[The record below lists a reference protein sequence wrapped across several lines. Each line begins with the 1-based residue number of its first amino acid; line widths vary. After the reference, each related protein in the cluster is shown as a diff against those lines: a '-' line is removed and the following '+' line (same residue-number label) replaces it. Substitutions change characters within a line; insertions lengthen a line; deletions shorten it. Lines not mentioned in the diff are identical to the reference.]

1 MAKDKAEN
9 SEMIEIKESISKQ
22 QYNLQQN
29 FIDQGTINLII
40 GSEDQSK
47 KIEDIKVLMEL
58 DLDYNQRSSK
68 IKNDSIAENP
78 IFIVDSKNEKNKR
91 TLNYLLWT
99 TSLIGMPI
107 LMYSNPISAFFIGV
121 AVVLSILTVSFNTRI
136 TTTDRRTM
144 SGLLGKLIDNNSTS
158 KNNNNRKRKYNAN
171 FK

>member
-1 MAKDKAEN
+1 MAKDKEGN
-9 SEMIEIKESISKQ
+9 SEIIEIKESISKQ

-29 FIDQGTINLII
+29 FIDQRTINLII
-40 GSEDQSK
+40 ESEDQSK

-58 DLDYNQRSSK
+58 DLDYKEKSSK

-136 TTTDRRTM
+136 TTTDRRMM
-144 SGLLGKLIDNNSTS
+144 SGLLGKLIDNSSTS
-158 KNNNNRKRKYNAN
+158 KNNNNRKRK
-171 FK
+171 

>member
-1 MAKDKAEN
+1 MAKDKEGN
-9 SEMIEIKESISKQ
+9 SEIIEIKESISKQ

-29 FIDQGTINLII
+29 FIDQRTINLII
-40 GSEDQSK
+40 ESEDQSK
-47 KIEDIKVLMEL
+47 KIEYIKVLMEL
-58 DLDYNQRSSK
+58 DLDYKEKSSK

-136 TTTDRRTM
+136 TTTDRRMM
-144 SGLLGKLIDNNSTS
+144 SGLLGKLIDNSSTS
-158 KNNNNRKRKYNAN
+158 KNNNNRKRK
-171 FK
+171 

>member
-1 MAKDKAEN
+1 MAKDKEGN
-9 SEMIEIKESISKQ
+9 SEIIEIKESISKQ

-29 FIDQGTINLII
+29 FIDQRTINLII
-40 GSEDQSK
+40 ESEDQSK

-58 DLDYNQRSSK
+58 DLDYKEKSSK

-107 LMYSNPISAFFIGV
+107 LMYSNPISAFFIGF

-136 TTTDRRTM
+136 TTTDRRMM
-144 SGLLGKLIDNNSTS
+144 SGLLGKLIDNSSTS
-158 KNNNNRKRKYNAN
+158 KNNNNRKRK
-171 FK
+171 